1 MHSRQASRL
10 KIEWWQ
16 KRLLLIK
23 KINGK
28 NRMDLTSRDPCSRDV
43 TVTNCPLR
51 SPQAWHWE
59 CRLRIFDSSPAAW
72 GWPLD
77 PRGPLSPAAQDGE
90 RCPFGGRR
98 GRVGTVGPENKSLK
112 ISFFSSPR
120 SRRNCCFSS
129 EKGFLFIYTLLCQE
143 NASTQPQMPDSIIC
157 STTCTIRY
165 WT

>member
-59 CRLRIFDSSPAAW
+59 CRLRIFDSSPAA
-72 GWPLD
+72 
-77 PRGPLSPAAQDGE
+77 QDGE
-90 RCPFGGRR
+90 RCPGWGKKRK
-98 GRVGTVGPENKSLK
+98 GLYCGPGKQITQNYFLLISLVECPCVATGK
-112 ISFFSSPR
+112 K
-120 SRRNCCFSS
+120 NW
-129 EKGFLFIYTLLCQE
+129 YTLCRSHL
-143 NASTQPQMPDSIIC
+143 APLYHKQPTFM
-157 STTCTIRY
+157 TCTKKRLVL
-165 WT
+165 

>member
-1 MHSRQASRL
+1 MRMIDLDAHLLETRRRTKKGAAVQAL
-10 KIEWWQ
+10 KSA
-16 KRLLLIK
+16 KLCSIK
-23 KINGK
+23 KGWNALEASIKIKDRVMTEEIVANKENKRQEPDGSK
-28 NRMDLTSRDPCSRDV
+28 SQDPCSRDV
-43 TVTNCPLR
+43 TVTNCPLH

-112 ISFFSSPR
+112 ITFFLSH
-120 SRRNCCFSS
+120 
-129 EKGFLFIYTLLCQE
+129 
-143 NASTQPQMPDSIIC
+143 
-157 STTCTIRY
+157 
-165 WT
+165 